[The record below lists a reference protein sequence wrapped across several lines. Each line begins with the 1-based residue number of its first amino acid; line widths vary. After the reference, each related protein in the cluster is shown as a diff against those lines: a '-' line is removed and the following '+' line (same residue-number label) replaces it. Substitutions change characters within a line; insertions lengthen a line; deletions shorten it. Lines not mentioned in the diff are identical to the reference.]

1 MYKDKNLVYILTIL
15 EAIEKIKIYS
25 KNFENTDD
33 FLWDNNQQNFN
44 ASVNLLITIGEETK
58 KIDTELKN
66 EFTNTGWKEISGMR
80 DKLVQR
86 KY

>member
-44 ASVNLLITIGEETK
+44 ASVNLFNNNWRRNK
-58 KIDTELKN
+58 KK
-66 EFTNTGWKEISGMR
+66 
-80 DKLVQR
+80 
-86 KY
+86 